1 MAHQK
6 GLLKPTMIPR
16 FLETLKYNE
25 VEGLVTASTGK
36 NGIVTN
42 YTYDKFGNLVT
53 ASTPISKALK
63 TTGWSAGMSDAPA
76 NALYFEWNKTTG
88 EPSSIEFYDCLGRLL
103 RKVTESVNGKKVY
116 TDQIYD
122 KKGLVERTSEPYY
135 VGGQQYWSKNEYDA
149 VGRTIAQT
157 APDGSRHIFAYSGL
171 KTTATDP
178 LGSISTKISN
188 LNGLLASSIDNAGTG
203 ITYKYDADGK
213 CIETKGSRTT
223 IHCSYDIAGN
233 RISLDDPD
241 LGSSKDTYNGFGELV
256 AHQDGHGETRF
267 EYDTGGRVIQ
277 EVRPDVTISTT
288 YDKGWKGAVDEVVS
302 VGSIQSSETYTYD
315 NYGRVIKK
323 NTVIDDRGYETTYTY
338 NLANQVETIKY
349 PKGLKVKNG
358 YDACGIQISVSNADN
373 QKLYWK
379 LHDLD
384 ARGQIE
390 KEEYGNGLI
399 TTTAHDPKKG
409 TISGILTPGIQNW
422 TYTFDAAGNLVS
434 RRDLKRNLSES
445 FSYDGLY
452 RLTAVRKNSQ
462 VTQSITYDNAGNI
475 TSKSDV
481 GTYIYTDGS
490 NKLSSITDCKRSIA
504 SWDEITYN
512 SFDKVTKI
520 VSGDKTMLIEYGP
533 DKSRVLADI
542 QGVRK
547 YYVDNLFEQKVE
559 NGKISSTNYIFVFG
573 KAVAILSQDANDIE
587 DVKYI
592 HHDHLGSIQ
601 AYSDELGKLYQE
613 LSYDAWGVRRNPDTW
628 VVFDVVASSNAYND
642 HGFGGHEHIDLFEL
656 VNMDGRMYDPV
667 VGRFISADP
676 FIQSP
681 DFTQSLNRY
690 AYCINNPLSLIDP
703 SGYSWFS
710 KNWKSI
716 TASIVGIAVSVVTL
730 GSGTTIGAVI
740 IAGAAGGAAGA
751 LTGALLNGANIGQIA
766 KSTFMGA
773 FWGSTS
779 GFLNFASGGGTI
791 WEQLFKHTFSQGW
804 MEGIQGGNML
814 HGFMMGAVSGS
825 SGYGLKGAELNYI
838 SKIVVNATVS
848 GLVDE
853 MGGGKFANGAI
864 TSAFAYM
871 FNEAM
876 HNGPTQK
883 QLKQIDEIYRKSL
896 FENST
901 PQDFYRSIGL
911 PEYDNACA
919 ARLSYALNKSGIK
932 IPSLS
937 GLTRKGT
944 DGNNYFMF
952 AKDMGAWFQQKW
964 GVPRIYTN
972 PQKYTLKN
980 GVVFQSGF
988 SGGITGHVEYFYLG
1002 RDGHSNGAGAR
1013 DYYNKGARTELWK
1026 NDR

>member
-1 MAHQK
+1 M
-6 GLLKPTMIPR
+6 
-16 FLETLKYNE
+16 
-25 VEGLVTASTGK
+25 
-36 NGIVTN
+36 
-42 YTYDKFGNLVT
+42 
-53 ASTPISKALK
+53 
-63 TTGWSAGMSDAPA
+63 
-76 NALYFEWNKTTG
+76 
-88 EPSSIEFYDCLGRLL
+88 
-103 RKVTESVNGKKVY
+103 
-116 TDQIYD
+116 
-122 KKGLVERTSEPYY
+122 
-135 VGGQQYWSKNEYDA
+135 
-149 VGRTIAQT
+149 
-157 APDGSRHIFAYSGL
+157 
-171 KTTATDP
+171 
-178 LGSISTKISN
+178 
-188 LNGLLASSIDNAGTG
+188 
-203 ITYKYDADGK
+203 
-213 CIETKGSRTT
+213 
-223 IHCSYDIAGN
+223 
-233 RISLDDPD
+233 DDPD

-422 TYTFDAAGNLVS
+422 TYTFDAAGNLVL

-864 TSAFAYM
+864 TGAFAYM

>member
-1 MAHQK
+1 M
-6 GLLKPTMIPR
+6 
-16 FLETLKYNE
+16 
-25 VEGLVTASTGK
+25 
-36 NGIVTN
+36 
-42 YTYDKFGNLVT
+42 
-53 ASTPISKALK
+53 
-63 TTGWSAGMSDAPA
+63 
-76 NALYFEWNKTTG
+76 
-88 EPSSIEFYDCLGRLL
+88 
-103 RKVTESVNGKKVY
+103 
-116 TDQIYD
+116 
-122 KKGLVERTSEPYY
+122 
-135 VGGQQYWSKNEYDA
+135 
-149 VGRTIAQT
+149 GRTIAQT

-171 KTTATDP
+171 KTTVTDP

-213 CIETKGSRTT
+213 CIETKGPRTT

-241 LGSSKDTYNGFGELV
+241 LGHSQDTYNAFGELII
-256 AHQDGHGETRF
+256 HQDGHGETRF
-267 EYDTGGRVIQ
+267 EYDTGGRIIQ
-277 EVRPDVTISTT
+277 EARPEVTISTT
-288 YDKGWKGAVDEVVS
+288 YDKGWKGAVDEVFS
-302 VGSIQSSETYTYD
+302 LGSMLSLETYTYD

-323 NTVIDDRGYETTYTY
+323 NIVIDHRAYETSYTY

-358 YDACGIQISVSNADN
+358 YDACGIQISVSNANN

-379 LHDLD
+379 LYDLD

-409 TISGILTPGIQNW
+409 TISSILTPGIQNW
-422 TYTFDAAGNLVS
+422 TYNFDAVGNLVT

-452 RLTAVRKNSQ
+452 RLTTVRKNGQ
-462 VTQSITYDNAGNI
+462 VTQSMTYDNAGNI

-490 NKLSSITDCKRSIA
+490 NKLSSITDCKLSIA
-504 SWDEITYN
+504 AWDEINYN
-512 SFDKVTKI
+512 SFDKVERI
-520 VSGDKTMLIEYGP
+520 VSGDKTMWIEYGP
-533 DKSRVLADI
+533 DKSRVLVNI

-613 LSYDAWGVRRNPDTW
+613 LSYDAWGLRRNPETW
-628 VVFDVVASSNAYND
+628 VVFDVMASSNAYND

-656 VNMDGRMYDPV
+656 VNMDGRMYDPA

-710 KNWKSI
+710 KNWKTI

-730 GSGTTIGAVI
+730 GSGTTLGAAIMAGAV
-740 IAGAAGGAAGA
+740 GGAAGA

-773 FWGSTS
+773 FWGAASS
-779 GFLNFASGGGTI
+779 FLNFASGDGTI
-791 WEQLFKHTFSQGW
+791 WEQLFKHTFAQGW
-804 MEGIQGGNML
+804 LEGVQGGNMF
-814 HGFMMGAVSGS
+814 HGFMMGAVSGAG
-825 SGYGLKGAELNYI
+825 GYGINKVGMTKTLKILSASI
-838 SKIVVNATVS
+838 VS
-848 GLVDE
+848 GTIDE
-853 MGGGKFANGAI
+853 IGGGKFANGAI
-864 TSAFAYM
+864 TGAFSFLFNDYMHLRKIRMHHRAKMFVTFPFDEKVGAGNALMTVDTYVYINDHVQAKILDAHVMLTSYSNISDIDVEGAFGAEFMTGSKTSKYSFKKLTGIYVVPSGTNFAGEFHINNVGYRKVTPINLNVSGGWNYSAPGG
-871 FNEAM
+871 
-876 HNGPTQK
+876 HGVVTGPT
-883 QLKQIDEIYRKSL
+883 I
-896 FENST
+896 
-901 PQDFYRSIGL
+901 IGF
-911 PEYDNACA
+911 
-919 ARLSYALNKSGIK
+919 I
-932 IPSLS
+932 
-937 GLTRKGT
+937 T
-944 DGNNYFMF
+944 
-952 AKDMGAWFQQKW
+952 GAWGRYNHNF
-964 GVPRIYTN
+964 RI
-972 PQKYTLKN
+972 K
-980 GVVFQSGF
+980 
-988 SGGITGHVEYFYLG
+988 
-1002 RDGHSNGAGAR
+1002 
-1013 DYYNKGARTELWK
+1013 
-1026 NDR
+1026 

>member
-1 MAHQK
+1 
-6 GLLKPTMIPR
+6 MIPR

-25 VEGLVTASTGK
+25 VEGLVTASTDK

>member
-25 VEGLVTASTGK
+25 VEGLVTASTDK

-434 RRDLKRNLSES
+434 RCDLKRNLSES

-779 GFLNFASGGGTI
+779 GFLNFVSGGGTI

-864 TSAFAYM
+864 TGAFAYM

>member
-25 VEGLVTASTGK
+25 VEGLVTASTDK

>member
-25 VEGLVTASTGK
+25 VEGLVTASTDK

-864 TSAFAYM
+864 TSAFAYT

-952 AKDMGAWFQQKW
+952 AKDMGA
-964 GVPRIYTN
+964 
-972 PQKYTLKN
+972 
-980 GVVFQSGF
+980 
-988 SGGITGHVEYFYLG
+988 
-1002 RDGHSNGAGAR
+1002 
-1013 DYYNKGARTELWK
+1013 
-1026 NDR
+1026 

>member
-25 VEGLVTASTGK
+25 VEGLVTASTDK

-241 LGSSKDTYNGFGELV
+241 WGSSKDTYNGFGELV

-864 TSAFAYM
+864 TSAFAYT

>member
-1 MAHQK
+1 M
-6 GLLKPTMIPR
+6 
-16 FLETLKYNE
+16 
-25 VEGLVTASTGK
+25 
-36 NGIVTN
+36 
-42 YTYDKFGNLVT
+42 
-53 ASTPISKALK
+53 K

-76 NALYFEWNKTTG
+76 NALYFEWKKTTG

-103 RKVTESVNGKKVY
+103 RKVTESVNGKKIY
-116 TDQIYD
+116 TDQTYD

-213 CIETKGSRTT
+213 CIETKGPRTT

-241 LGSSKDTYNGFGELV
+241 LGHSQDTYNAFGELIT
-256 AHQDGHGETRF
+256 HQDGHGETRF
-267 EYDTGGRVIQ
+267 EYDTGGRIIQ
-277 EVRPDVTISTT
+277 EARPEVTISTT
-288 YDKGWKGAVDEVVS
+288 YDKGWKGAVDEVFS
-302 VGSIQSSETYTYD
+302 LGYMLSSETYTYD

-323 NTVIDDRGYETTYTY
+323 NIFIDHRDYETSYTY

-358 YDACGIQISVSNADN
+358 YDACGIQISVSNANN

-379 LHDLD
+379 LYDLD

-409 TISGILTPGIQNW
+409 TISSILTPGIQNW
-422 TYTFDAAGNLVS
+422 TYNFDAVGNLVT

-452 RLTAVRKNSQ
+452 RLTTVRKNGQ
-462 VTQSITYDNAGNI
+462 VTQSMTYDNAGNI

-490 NKLSSITDCKRSIA
+490 NKLSSITDCKLSIA
-504 SWDEITYN
+504 AWDEIRYN
-512 SFDKVTKI
+512 SFDKVANI
-520 VSGDKTMLIEYGP
+520 VSGDKTMWIEYGP
-533 DKSRVLADI
+533 DKSRVLVNI

-613 LSYDAWGVRRNPDTW
+613 LSYDAWGLRRNPETW
-628 VVFDVVASSNAYND
+628 VVFDVMASSNAYND

-656 VNMDGRMYDPV
+656 VNMDGRMYDPA

-710 KNWKSI
+710 KNWKTI

-730 GSGTTIGAVI
+730 GSGTTLGAAIMAGAV
-740 IAGAAGGAAGA
+740 GGAAGA

-773 FWGSTS
+773 FWGAASS
-779 GFLNFASGGGTI
+779 FLNFASGDGTL
-791 WEQLFKHTFSQGW
+791 WEQLFKHTFAQGW
-804 MEGIQGGNML
+804 LEGVQGGNIF
-814 HGFMMGAVSGS
+814 HGFMMGAVSGAG
-825 SGYGLKGAELNYI
+825 GYGINKVGMTKTLKILSASI
-838 SKIVVNATVS
+838 VS
-848 GLVDE
+848 GTIDE
-853 MGGGKFANGAI
+853 IGGGKFANGAI
-864 TSAFAYM
+864 TGAFSFLFNDYMHLRKIRMHHRAKMFVTFPFDEKVGAGNALMTVDTYVDINDHVQAKILDAHVMLTSYSNISDIDVEGAFGAEFMTGSKTSKYSFKKLTGIYVVPSGTNFAGEFHINNVGYRKVTPINLNISGGWNYSAPGG
-871 FNEAM
+871 
-876 HNGPTQK
+876 HGVVTGPT
-883 QLKQIDEIYRKSL
+883 I
-896 FENST
+896 
-901 PQDFYRSIGL
+901 IGF
-911 PEYDNACA
+911 
-919 ARLSYALNKSGIK
+919 I
-932 IPSLS
+932 
-937 GLTRKGT
+937 T
-944 DGNNYFMF
+944 
-952 AKDMGAWFQQKW
+952 GAWGRYNHNF
-964 GVPRIYTN
+964 RI
-972 PQKYTLKN
+972 K
-980 GVVFQSGF
+980 
-988 SGGITGHVEYFYLG
+988 
-1002 RDGHSNGAGAR
+1002 
-1013 DYYNKGARTELWK
+1013 
-1026 NDR
+1026 

>member
-1 MAHQK
+1 
-6 GLLKPTMIPR
+6 MIPR

-25 VEGLVTASTGK
+25 VEGLVTASTDK

-864 TSAFAYM
+864 TSAFAYT